1 MQLDEAKVDLVRCC
15 TVVGAATLDVDEL
28 TVIVFAPVGA
38 VERVWAVSA
47 VLGDLRPPLAWGCL
61 KRRRRLRCDPSA
73 GRPSRRLGKLYRAL
87 ILAQDSGST
96 AVETSPRTFI
106 CIPFGFDFS

>member
-1 MQLDEAKVDLVRCC
+1 MGTEDVVRLDEAKVDLVRCC

-47 VLGDLRPPLAWGCL
+47 VLGDLRPPLAWG
-61 KRRRRLRCDPSA
+61 RLPA
-73 GRPSRRLGKLYRAL
+73 TPTAL
-87 ILAQDSGST
+87 RST
-96 AVETSPRTFI
+96 SWAAVKAAR
-106 CIPFGFDFS
+106 